1 MSHKTDLIDEDFA
14 KEAIKNWLSQN
25 GWNRRIH
32 IAGLR
37 QRGVDIQV
45 VNDKAERYLF
55 VEVKGESDKSSVNYN
70 NVIFALGQIVL
81 RMKTIARHAYIYGVG
96 YPKPLADKAVRK
108 IPYQFAKLVNLWIF
122 SVDKKGEVKKY
133 TWIDLRNIQH

>member
-1 MSHKTDLIDEDFA
+1 MSRKTDLIDEDFA
-14 KEAIKNWLSQN
+14 KEAIRNWLSQN

-32 IAGLR
+32 VARLR
-37 QRGVDIQV
+37 QQGVDIQV

-55 VEVKGESDKSSVNYN
+55 IEVKGESDKSSVNYN

-81 RMKTIARHAYIYGVG
+81 RMKVIARHAYIYGVG
-96 YPKPLADKAVRK
+96 YPKPLADKAVKK

-122 SVDKKGEVKKY
+122 SVNKRGEVKKY
-133 TWIDLRNIQH
+133 AWTDLRDIQS